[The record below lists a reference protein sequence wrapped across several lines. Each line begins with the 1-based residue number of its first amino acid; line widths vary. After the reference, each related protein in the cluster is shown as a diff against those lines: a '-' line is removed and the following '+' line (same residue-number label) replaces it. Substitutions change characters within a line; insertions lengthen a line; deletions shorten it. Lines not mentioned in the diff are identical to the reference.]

1 MKVSVRDNS
10 KLSYNVGMMAF
21 EVVDPRETPEAR
33 AERYRKNEGQW
44 RRAMAAIS
52 SFKLVNSVET
62 LELLVIP
69 VLPDIIR
76 KNIRGF
82 TAEER
87 LKTWATTP
95 INAYDHEGGLAIN
108 SKDGTYISETARM
121 QAEFTAAL
129 RKRLREL
136 GVKI

>member
-33 AERYRKNEGQW
+33 AERYRKNEEQW
-44 RRAMAAIS
+44 KRAVAAIH
-52 SFKLVNSVET
+52 SFRLVNSVET
-62 LELLVIP
+62 LELLAMP
-69 VLPDIIR
+69 VLPDNLK

-87 LKTWATTP
+87 LRTWATTP
-95 INAYDHEGGLAIN
+95 INAFDHEGGLAIN
-108 SKDGTYISETARM
+108 SKDGTYISETAQM
-121 QAEFTAAL
+121 QAEFTTAL